1 MVVAIDA
8 TGLQGP
14 PSCKGLQKEDIKQTK
29 EMNPYSF
36 AEKKDTRS
44 GFGAGLMLAAKEL
57 PQVVALCA
65 DLTGSVKMDAFAKE
79 YPDRFFQVGIAEAN
93 MIGIAAGM
101 AVAGK
106 IPFTGTFAEFSTG
119 RVYDQI
125 RQSVAYSRANVK
137 IYAPHSGLTVGEDGA
152 THQALEDMGMMR
164 MMPGMAVVHPCDYN
178 QAVQATLAVARY
190 QGPVYLRCGRPA
202 VPNFTP
208 ADAAFEIGKGQVL
221 RQGEDLTMIAIG
233 HLVWP
238 ALEAASALD
247 EQGIHAEV
255 INMATLKPLDAD
267 CVLASARKTG
277 CVLTCEEHQLNGG
290 LGDAVAQLLALNFP
304 VPMEMAGVEDRFGQ
318 SGKPQELLDFYGLN
332 VQGLV
337 AKAGKLMQRKRG

>member
-1 MVVAIDA
+1 
-8 TGLQGP
+8 
-14 PSCKGLQKEDIKQTK
+14 
-29 EMNPYSF
+29 MNPYSF
-36 AEKKDTRS
+36 TEKKDTRS
-44 GFGAGLMLAAKEL
+44 GFGAGLMLAAKEM
-57 PQVVALCA
+57 PQIVALCA

-93 MIGIAAGM
+93 MISIAAGL

-125 RQSVAYSRANVK
+125 RQSVAYSQANVK

-152 THQALEDMGMMR
+152 THQALEDMGMIR

-178 QAVQATLAVARY
+178 QAVQATVAVAKY
-190 QGPVYLRCGRPA
+190 KGPVYLRCGRPT

-208 ADAAFEIGKGQVL
+208 ADQVFEVGKGYVL
-221 RQGEDLTMIAIG
+221 REGGDVTIIAIG

-238 ALEAASALD
+238 ALEAASVLD
-247 EQGIHAEV
+247 EKGIHAEV
-255 INMATLKPLDAD
+255 INMATLKPLDTD
-267 CVLASARKTG
+267 CVLASVKKTG
-277 CVLTCEEHQLNGG
+277 CVLTCEEHQINGG
-290 LGDAVAQLLALNFP
+290 LGDAVAQLLVRRYP
-304 VPMEMAGVEDRFGQ
+304 SPMEMLGVDDQFGQ

-332 VQGLV
+332 V
-337 AKAGKLMQRKRG
+337 AGIVSRAESLLKRK